1 MDEEKLYI
9 LIEGQYFDK
18 LGTGTGTIQVAI
30 RAKSPIE
37 ALKKME
43 EALKEN
49 V

>member
-1 MDEEKLYI
+1 MDEEKLYT

-18 LGTGTGTIQVAI
+18 IGTGNIQVAI

-43 EALKEN
+43 EALKEE
-49 V
+49 